1 MNLQDILGKITGLE
15 SQMTD
20 SKKRIE
26 TLETDLKAQTD
37 RANAFAK
44 SVEDLTGKLTAVEA
58 EKAELSK
65 KADSAKAEA
74 DSLKSENTELK
85 GKLEDPKG
93 TIQTEASK
101 KAQTIIA
108 QTGTPPVETDEKEE
122 GGAHGESIAQQYQA
136 ITDTTER
143 LKFFQKHHKELNEA
157 LAGVLN

>member
-1 MNLQDILGKITGLE
+1 MNLQDLIAKITGFETQL
-15 SQMTD
+15 TD
-20 SKKRIE
+20 SNNRIKA
-26 TLETDLKAQTD
+26 LETDLATQTE
-37 RANAFAK
+37 RANSFEA
-44 SVEDLTGKLTAVEA
+44 SVSDLTTKLTEVQAQKE
-58 EKAELSK
+58 ELSQQ
-65 KADSAKAEA
+65 AEEAKAKA

-101 KAQTIIA
+101 KAQTIIS

-122 GGAHGESIAQQYQA
+122 GSAHGESIAQQYQA
-136 ITDTTER
+136 ITDNSER

>member
-1 MNLQDILGKITGLE
+1 MNFQEVLAKITGLE
-15 SQMTD
+15 KTQSD
-20 SKKRIE
+20 SNNRIQA
-26 TLETDLKAQTD
+26 LETDLAAQTE
-37 RANAFAK
+37 RANTFEA
-44 SVEDLTGKLTAVEA
+44 SVSDLTTKLTEVQAQKE
-58 EKAELSK
+58 ELFQKAEE
-65 KADSAKAEA
+65 AKAEA